1 MRNVKMLPFL
11 MFAALAASPAAA
23 QQAGVF
29 VKMGESVV
37 FHLDHGQPVDA
48 HPATGADKPTAGEIR
63 VDLRYANGSST
74 MVVTNNSGGFLNYR
88 AFIARDADSGG
99 KATSVC
105 TLMDGGRM
113 GVEAWPGQPL
123 PGIRLTDFTPAA
135 QDGMTCQ

>member
-1 MRNVKMLPFL
+1 MKISLFL
-11 MFAALAASPAAA
+11 IVGALAASPAAA

-29 VKMGESVV
+29 VKMGESIV

-48 HPATGADKPTAGEIR
+48 HSATGADKPAAGEIR
-63 VDLRYANGSST
+63 VDLRYADGATT
-74 MVVTNNSGGFLNYR
+74 MVVINNSGGFLNYR
-88 AFIARDADSGG
+88 AFITRDADSPG

-113 GVEAWPGQPL
+113 GVESWPGQPL

-135 QDGMTCQ
+135 QDRMTCQ